1 MERRLFVFAASAFI
15 VAAVLG
21 SAWMTGQFTT
31 PAVDRTDGYVGELA
45 ARDQPWTRLFRVS
58 DVLAGLACL
67 LGVTLV
73 PRVAREWP
81 GWLALAAFGLL
92 TVVTGLFPLDC
103 ATVSDPLC
111 GRQGTSMGHLIHL
124 AAGGLGTAAV
134 LAAMALL
141 GVSWRSWVSWL
152 FTWLTLAAT
161 VLTVAGL
168 AGGRGA
174 GLAHR
179 AQLTMIAF
187 WLVYVALRLLI
198 ADDQEGNEALTPSM
212 RIAPGRMGGV
222 GGARVRPEGAGEGFG
237 VVSGAGHPLEA
248 VSGADAGRLAGTA
261 EEWCRADTA
270 GGGGEE
276 GGDGVAGRGV
286 EASPGGGGAGGAG
299 VGVGL
304 GGGGAGGAG
313 VGVGSGGVV
322 VGCGRQHVVV
332 QGEGP
337 AVLIAVGA
345 AGAWFH
351 WDAVAGLLVAAGH
364 RVIRF
369 DRPGLGL
376 SPPSSAPP
384 TLYGEVARL
393 AALAPA
399 HPQQVTVIAHG
410 VACWHAEA
418 FARLHPLCL
427 ARLVLVDPACV
438 TERPPPAAATGTAG
452 RWLPALG
459 GTWGATVLARLTG
472 PAAHRLLTGLPDPSG
487 ISRTGTT
494 ISAMAGEWLARGGMA
509 ADLRRL
515 RAEKPFPG
523 APVVVISAGDPD
535 GCRERLAY
543 ELGGEHV
550 RVPGPGRRIH
560 LHHPHTVADAAL
572 PSVHAH
578 AQHQR
583 QVPQMPQ
590 APEFGAGPTG
600 KPATGDDPPA
610 GGDQRDSGGP

>member
-1 MERRLFVFAASAFI
+1 MFVFAASAFI

-81 GWLALAAFGLL
+81 GWMALAAFGLL

-111 GRQGTSMGHLIHL
+111 GHQGTSSGHLIHL
-124 AAGGLGTAAV
+124 VAGALSTGAV
-134 LAAMALL
+134 VAAMALL
-141 GVSWRSWVSWL
+141 GASWRSWVSWL

-179 AQLTMIAF
+179 AQLAMIAF
-187 WLVYVALRLLI
+187 WLVYVALRLLVS
-198 ADDQEGNEALTPSM
+198 DDREEDYALTPSM

-222 GGARVRPEGAGEGFG
+222 GGARVRPDGAAGAGEATG
-237 VVSGAGHPLEA
+237 VVN
-248 VSGADAGRLAGTA
+248 GADAGHPMEAGSGGLAGAA
-261 EEWCRADTA
+261 EAWRGA
-270 GGGGEE
+270 
-276 GGDGVAGRGV
+276 GVAGRGV
-286 EASPGGGGAGGAG
+286 EAGPGGGGAVGAG
-299 VGVGL
+299 VWVGP
-304 GGGGAGGAG
+304 
-313 VGVGSGGVV
+313 GGVV
-322 VGCGRQHVVV
+322 AGGGRQHVVV
-332 QGEGP
+332 QGDGP
-337 AVLIAVGA
+337 AVLTAAGA

-351 WDAVAGLLVAAGH
+351 WDAVAGLLAAAGR

-376 SPPSSAPP
+376 SPPSPVPP
-384 TLYGEVARL
+384 TLYAEVARL

-427 ARLVLVDPACV
+427 ARLVLVDPVCV
-438 TERPPPAAATGTAG
+438 GERPAPAAATRTVG

-487 ISRTGTT
+487 IYRTGTT
-494 ISAMAGEWLARGGMA
+494 VSAMAGEWLARGDMA

-515 RAEKPFPG
+515 RAEKPFPRV
-523 APVVVISAGDPD
+523 PVVVISAGDRD
-535 GCRERLAY
+535 GCRGRLAD

-550 RVPGPGRRIH
+550 RVPGHGRRIH
-560 LHHPHTVADAAL
+560 LHHPHAVADAVL
-572 PSVHAH
+572 SPVHVRRDASS
-578 AQHQR
+578 
-583 QVPQMPQ
+583 QVS
-590 APEFGAGPTG
+590 EAGEG
-600 KPATGDDPPA
+600 PARESASGD
-610 GGDQRDSGGP
+610 GGGRP

>member
-111 GRQGTSMGHLIHL
+111 GRQGASMGHLIHL
-124 AAGGLGTAAV
+124 AAGALGTAAV

-198 ADDQEGNEALTPSM
+198 ADDQEGDQALTPSM

-222 GGARVRPEGAGEGFG
+222 GGARVRPEGAGEAFG

-248 VSGADAGRLAGTA
+248 IDGADAGRCTGTVQGRRGADAAG
-261 EEWCRADTA
+261 EA
-270 GGGGEE
+270 GE
-276 GGDGVAGRGV
+276 DGVVGRGV
-286 EASPGGGGAGGAG
+286 EADPDGAAAGGAG
-299 VGVGL
+299 VGVGW
-304 GGGGAGGAG
+304 
-313 VGVGSGGVV
+313 GGVV

-438 TERPPPAAATGTAG
+438 TERPSPAAATGTAG

-487 ISRTGTT
+487 IYRTGTT

-523 APVVVISAGDPD
+523 VPVVVISAGDPD

-560 LHHPHTVADAAL
+560 LHHPHTIADAAL
-572 PSVHAH
+572 SSVPAHAH
-578 AQHQR
+578 DQR
-583 QVPQMPQ
+583 RVPQMPQ
-590 APEFGAGPTG
+590 APEFGARPPG
-600 KPATGDDPPA
+600 KPTTGDDPPA
-610 GGDQRDSGGP
+610 GGDQRDSSGL

>member
-111 GRQGTSMGHLIHL
+111 GRHGTSSGHLIHL
-124 AAGGLGTAAV
+124 AAGVLGTAAV

-141 GVSWRSWVSWL
+141 GASWRSWVSWL

-179 AQLTMIAF
+179 AQLAMIAF

-198 ADDQEGNEALTPSM
+198 ADDQEADEALTPSM
-212 RIAPGRMGGV
+212 RVAPGRMGGV
-222 GGARVRPEGAGEGFG
+222 GGARVRPDGAGEAFG
-237 VVSGAGHPLEA
+237 AAGGAGAGHPLETA
-248 VSGADAGRLAGTA
+248 DGADAGRLAGTA
-261 EEWCRADTA
+261 ERGCGADTA
-270 GGGGEE
+270 DGEAE
-276 GGDGVAGRGV
+276 VGGDGVAGGGV
-286 EASPGGGGAGGAG
+286 EAGWGGDGAAGAG
-299 VGVGL
+299 VRVAF
-304 GGGGAGGAG
+304 GA
-313 VGVGSGGVV
+313 VV
-322 VGCGRQHVVV
+322 AGCGRQHVVV
-332 QGEGP
+332 QGDGP
-337 AVLIAVGA
+337 SVLIAAGA

-384 TLYGEVARL
+384 TLYAEVARL

-418 FARLHPLCL
+418 FARLHPLCQ

-438 TERPPPAAATGTAG
+438 TERPPSAAATGTAG

-472 PAAHRLLTGLPDPSG
+472 PPAHRLLTGLPDPSG
-487 ISRTGTT
+487 IYRSGTT
-494 ISAMAGEWLARGGMA
+494 ISAMAGEWLARGDMV

-523 APVVVISAGDPD
+523 VPVVVISAGDPD

-560 LHHPHTVADAAL
+560 LHHPHTVADAVL
-572 PSVHAH
+572 PS
-578 AQHQR
+578 
-583 QVPQMPQ
+583 
-590 APEFGAGPTG
+590 
-600 KPATGDDPPA
+600 DDPPA
-610 GGDQRDSGGP
+610 GGGQ

>member
-1 MERRLFVFAASAFI
+1 M
-15 VAAVLG
+15 
-21 SAWMTGQFTT
+21 
-31 PAVDRTDGYVGELA
+31 
-45 ARDQPWTRLFRVS
+45 
-58 DVLAGLACL
+58 
-67 LGVTLV
+67 
-73 PRVAREWP
+73 
-81 GWLALAAFGLL
+81 
-92 TVVTGLFPLDC
+92 
-103 ATVSDPLC
+103 
-111 GRQGTSMGHLIHL
+111 
-124 AAGGLGTAAV
+124 
-134 LAAMALL
+134 
-141 GVSWRSWVSWL
+141 
-152 FTWLTLAAT
+152 
-161 VLTVAGL
+161 
-168 AGGRGA
+168 
-174 GLAHR
+174 
-179 AQLTMIAF
+179 
-187 WLVYVALRLLI
+187 
-198 ADDQEGNEALTPSM
+198 
-212 RIAPGRMGGV
+212 
-222 GGARVRPEGAGEGFG
+222 
-237 VVSGAGHPLEA
+237 
-248 VSGADAGRLAGTA
+248 
-261 EEWCRADTA
+261 
-270 GGGGEE
+270 
-276 GGDGVAGRGV
+276 
-286 EASPGGGGAGGAG
+286 
-299 VGVGL
+299 
-304 GGGGAGGAG
+304 
-313 VGVGSGGVV
+313 
-322 VGCGRQHVVV
+322 
-332 QGEGP
+332 
-337 AVLIAVGA
+337 LIAVGA